1 MRLLTVPC
9 ALLFACKAPEEAPAG
24 LRDLAA
30 YLYAHH
36 PDEDPEAL
44 AAGLANLRAW
54 LEAHPDKA
62 LEGYEVGALD
72 EATVDALDEQDR
84 TTEGMVGLSVTRVSA
99 FPVEDSTYALA
110 AVDQDEIYPDTF
122 VAYEREYLS
131 DLDCFLART
140 CLRLEAMEELT
151 SSFIFDIQSQS
162 TAHNQYV
169 WVEVPE
175 GWAMVHRNWQVE
187 PPVVDISWLDVD
199 EQAYLN
205 VFVPGAG
212 GVWRMQAQWTVYDE
226 DNDVPMD
233 VAMQAVIDF
242 LIKCH
247 DDLEAW
253 LGDHPVP

>member
-1 MRLLTVPC
+1 MRRLFVPC
-9 ALLFACKAPEEAPAG
+9 ALLCACRPPVEAPAG
-24 LRDLAA
+24 LADLAA

-36 PDEDPEAL
+36 PDEDPGAL

-54 LEAHPDKA
+54 LEAHPEGA
-62 LEGYEVGALD
+62 LEGYEVAALD
-72 EATVDALDEQDR
+72 EATVDALDERDR
-84 TTEGMVGLSVTRVSA
+84 TVAGMVGLSVTRVSA
-99 FPVEDSTYALA
+99 FPVEDSTWALA

-122 VAYEREYLS
+122 VAYAREYLT

-140 CLRLEAMEELT
+140 CPRLEAMEEPP
-151 SSFIFDIQSQS
+151 SSFILGIQSQS

-169 WVEVPE
+169 WAEVPE

-187 PPVVDISWLDVD
+187 PPIVDISWLEVD

-205 VFVPGAG
+205 VFVPGTD

-226 DNDVPMD
+226 DNDVPID

-242 LIKCH
+242 LVKCH

-253 LGDHPVP
+253 LADHPAP